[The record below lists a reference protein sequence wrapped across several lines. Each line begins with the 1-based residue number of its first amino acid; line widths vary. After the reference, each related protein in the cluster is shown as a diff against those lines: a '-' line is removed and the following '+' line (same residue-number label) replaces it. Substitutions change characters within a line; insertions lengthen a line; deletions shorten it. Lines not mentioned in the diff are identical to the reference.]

1 MYIFATLSVLLVPV
15 MSMPVNEAAIKKR
28 TSYNGIGTYFDVGL
42 GACGFNNVNT
52 DLIVALPVSQ
62 YGTGQHCNQYVWI
75 EDTQTKKTA
84 YAQVRDKC
92 PGCQEGHLDM
102 SPTLFE
108 NLGAPLGQGVI
119 DITWHFMHP
128 GWHP

>member
-1 MYIFATLSVLLVPV
+1 MQPGERAFTRFIPASHLV
-15 MSMPVNEAAIKKR
+15 R
-28 TSYNGIGTYFDVGL
+28 
-42 GACGFNNVNT
+42 
-52 DLIVALPVSQ
+52 
-62 YGTGQHCNQYVWI
+62 QYVWI
-75 EDTQTKKTA
+75 EDTQIKKTA

-92 PGCQEGHLDM
+92 PGCQEGHLGMPTLLFCLGWQFLTNVPDM